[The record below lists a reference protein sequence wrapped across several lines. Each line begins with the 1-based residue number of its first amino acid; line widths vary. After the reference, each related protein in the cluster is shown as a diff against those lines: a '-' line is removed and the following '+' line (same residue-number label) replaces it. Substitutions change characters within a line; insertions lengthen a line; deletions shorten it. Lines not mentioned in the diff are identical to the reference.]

1 MQKLYDD
8 SRIKLFFLSPVPS
21 KANAFL
27 IKEKRPYLSIWDKS
41 PLELESSTIPAS
53 YLIDKYGN
61 IVVTKIG
68 TADWNSDSFRKAW
81 TNYLN
86 NK

>member
-8 SRIKLFFLSPVPS
+8 ARIKLFFLSPVPS

-27 IKEKRPYLSIWDKS
+27 IKKAKALFIN
-41 PLELESSTIPAS
+41 LGQIPTRIGVKHDTAS

-81 TNYLN
+81 TN
-86 NK
+86 